1 MFHCAKPIWLSEQ
14 YQADEYMEAV
24 ETLYLDQLP
33 QTACLR
39 IAADSDYS
47 VYIGGR
53 LAAFGQYANYPTH
66 RFYDEVDILPFLQ
79 VGENSL
85 SALCWYYGIN
95 SSTYR
100 CGTPFLQYEIEVDGQ
115 ILLSTDS
122 NTQVRPAAQYIPH
135 LDRRISPQLG
145 LTYACDLTAQGESF
159 HDAVNMEIG
168 DPDWNI
174 RPVEK
179 LVLEPRCSV
188 QYTQQ
193 GIFSIP
199 HYSSIADA
207 YPEKDMQSAFLSFR
221 PLSTLSG
228 IKKAAR
234 QQNEAS
240 PYTFVFDSDQAG
252 SGIYWIVDLGAET
265 AGFLDLDLEVPADCD
280 LLVGFGEHL
289 QDGRC
294 RTAVRNFSCTLRLK
308 AGRNRY
314 MNSFR
319 RFGCRYLQFFLFSK
333 SVTVYYSGLRPTV
346 YPVQRKQFRSG
357 NLLRDTIYE
366 VCQNT
371 LLHCMHEHYEDCPWR
386 EQALYAMD
394 SRNQM
399 LCGYYAFSETRFPR
413 ASLELISYGLRD
425 DGLLSLCY
433 PAGTD
438 LPIPSFSLVWFIAM
452 REYIEHTGDTT
463 LAQERFHVLER
474 LIDTFHQNRDENG
487 LVQSFHSD
495 QCRYWNF
502 YEWSPTMD
510 GSKSPATPSAEAP
523 LNAFYCLALDSLATI
538 CDRLNKPSDHYRQR
552 ADAIRK
558 LLAKQFYC
566 AERGLFRSFLDC
578 HTDSYSV
585 LTNALCLLCGAAD
598 DLDTSTI
605 EAVLSGN
612 ADGFDDCFPDT
623 LSMQT
628 FRFDALLRVNREKY
642 APIILSEIDRT
653 CLYMLRN
660 GATTFWETIKGE
672 ADFLEAGSL
681 CHGWSALPIY
691 YYETL
696 LK

>member
-1 MFHCAKPIWLSEQ
+1 MFRSAKPIWLSHH
-14 YQADEYMEAV
+14 YRPDEYMQAV
-24 ETLYLDQLP
+24 DTLILAQLP
-33 QTACLR
+33 VKAILR
-39 IAADSDYS
+39 IAADSDYT
-47 VYIGGR
+47 VYIHGN
-53 LAAFGQYANYPTH
+53 LVAFGQYANCPTH

-79 VGENSL
+79 VGENPL
-85 SALCWYYGIN
+85 SALCWYYGVN

-100 CGTPFLQYEIEVDGQ
+100 CGTPFLQYEIEVDGN
-115 ILLSTDS
+115 ILLATDS
-122 NTQVRPAAQYIPH
+122 NTQVRPAAQYIPY
-135 LDRRISPQLG
+135 LKRRISPQLG

-159 HDAVNMEIG
+159 HDAAIMEIG

-179 LVLEPRCSV
+179 LVLQPRANTE
-188 QYTQQ
+188 YIQQ
-193 GIFSIP
+193 GLFSMPDYISI
-199 HYSSIADA
+199 HESSPEILMQQA
-207 YPEKDMQSAFLSFR
+207 YLSFR
-221 PLSTLSG
+221 PLSALSG
-228 IKKAAR
+228 VRKANR
-234 QQNEAS
+234 QQQAV
-240 PYTFVFDSDQAG
+240 PYTFSGDHASSG
-252 SGIYWIVDLGAET
+252 TGIYWIVDLGAQT
-265 AGFLDLDLEVPADCD
+265 AGFLDLDLEVPTDCD

-289 QDGRC
+289 RDGRC
-294 RTAVRNFSCTLRLK
+294 RTHIRNFSCAIHLT
-308 AGRNRY
+308 AGRNQFL
-314 MNSFR
+314 NTFR
-319 RFGCRYLQFFLFSK
+319 RFGCRYLQFFLFSD
-333 SVTVYYSGLRPTV
+333 SVTIHYSGLRPTV
-346 YPVQRKQFRSG
+346 YPVKRKEYHSG

-452 REYIEHTGDTT
+452 REYIEHTGDTS

-487 LVQSFHSD
+487 LVKSFIGTED
-495 QCRYWNF
+495 KIWNF

-510 GSKSPATPSAEAP
+510 GHDMPTQAAAEAP
-523 LNAFYCLALDSLATI
+523 LNAFYVLALDSMAVI
-538 CDRLNKPSDHYRQR
+538 CDHIGKPAGHYRQR
-552 ADAIRK
+552 ADDIRQ
-558 LLAKQFYC
+558 LLVKRFYRP
-566 AERGLFRSFLDC
+566 ERGLFASFTDR
-578 HTDSYSV
+578 HTDVYSV

-598 DLDTSTI
+598 DLDTATI
-605 EAVLSGN
+605 EKVLACNGE
-612 ADGFDDCFPDT
+612 GFDDCIPDT

-628 FRFDALLRVNREKY
+628 FRFDALLRVNHEKY